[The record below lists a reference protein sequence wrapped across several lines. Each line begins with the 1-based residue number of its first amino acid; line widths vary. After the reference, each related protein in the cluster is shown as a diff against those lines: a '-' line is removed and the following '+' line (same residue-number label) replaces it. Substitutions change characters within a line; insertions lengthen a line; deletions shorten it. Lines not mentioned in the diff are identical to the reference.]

1 MSDIDIA
8 SIVVAVALATGAA
21 LWIGLRMQRDWSEA
35 RRKSLRDQL
44 TGLMNDR
51 AFAQRAVDVLDDTRD
66 VSGEM
71 IVLMYDID
79 GLAAISDR
87 FGREFADFVVRL
99 FAEKAK
105 AEMRDEDL
113 LFRLG
118 DDEFCSILPA
128 TPLED
133 AGAIAGRIRATFS
146 EKKLRARKKQN
157 VRPTVSVGLASSAE
171 LGFSIDRLKAAAE
184 AALAEA
190 KRAGG
195 DRLVAYRPPASEE
208 RTAA

>member
-1 MSDIDIA
+1 MSVIDIA
-8 SIVVAVALATGAA
+8 AILLAFALAAGATA
-21 LWIGLRMQRDWSEA
+21 WLVLRAWSES
-35 RRKSLRDQL
+35 RRKSLLDQL

-51 AFAQRAVDVLDDTRD
+51 AFAQRAVDVFDETRD

-79 GLAAISDR
+79 GLGTVSDR
-87 FGREFADFVVRL
+87 FGREFGEFLIRL

-105 AEMRDEDL
+105 AEMRGEDL

-128 TPLED
+128 TPEED
-133 AGAIAGRIRATFS
+133 ARAIAERIRTAFS

-184 AALAEA
+184 TALAEA
-190 KRAGG
+190 KRAGR
-195 DRLVAYRPPASEE
+195 DRLVAYRAPAVGE
-208 RTAA
+208 RSAA

>member
-1 MSDIDIA
+1 MPDIEIA
-8 SIVVAVALATGAA
+8 AIVVAAA
-21 LWIGLRMQRDWSEA
+21 LMAGAVLWQGLRMLKDWNEA
-35 RRKSLRDQL
+35 RRKALCDQL

-79 GLAAISDR
+79 GLAAISER
-87 FGREFADFVVRL
+87 FGREFGDFVVRL

-133 AGAIAGRIRATFS
+133 ARAIAARVRAAFS

-157 VRPTVSVGLASSAE
+157 VCPTVSVGLASSAG

-184 AALAEA
+184 TALAEA

-195 DRLVAYRPPASEE
+195 DRLVAYRAPAAEE